1 MSRTPQAAK
10 PNPRAKIFEL
20 LDENRIMS
28 VATVRPD
35 GWPQATMVGYVH
47 DDLTLY
53 FAVARTSQKL
63 ANIKRE
69 PKISIALGHE
79 TADRLR
85 GLSMAADVAEVTDLA
100 EIARLNAL
108 ILERYPE
115 QRVFAPRE
123 ASAAVLRARP
133 RVISI
138 IDLPKSPGQP
148 ELVEVGADATVHRIR
163 NNAADRAGD
172 SDQGRNAAGGDS
184 VIVNYVRPSPDEYR
198 PGAPL

>member
-1 MSRTPQAAK
+1 
-10 PNPRAKIFEL
+10 
-20 LDENRIMS
+20 MS

-35 GWPQATMVGYVH
+35 GWPQATIVGYVH

-63 ANIKRE
+63 ANIKHE
-69 PKISIALGHE
+69 PRISIALGHE

-85 GLSMAADVAEVTDLA
+85 GLSMAAAVAEVTDLV
-100 EIARLNAL
+100 EIAQLNAL
-108 ILERYPE
+108 IMKRYPE

-148 ELVEVGADATVHRIR
+148 ELVEVGADTTIHRIR
-163 NNAADRAGD
+163 NTAADRAGH
-172 SDQGRNAAGGDS
+172 SNQGRDATGGDT
-184 VIVNYVRPSPDEYR
+184 VIVHYVRPSPDEYR